1 MSNMSAR
8 ETQLAN
14 RRAKLIARSSAQRAQ
29 LAGQAADLGRS
40 LGGVERGISVARHLT
55 ARPLLLGAAA
65 AALLVV
71 RPGKAIKWITRG
83 ALITSMVR
91 KGLGFL
97 QENPGVLA
105 ALRRRAPSERDDV
118 PFRDY

>member
-1 MSNMSAR
+1 MTPSAR
-8 ETQLAN
+8 ERQLAS
-14 RRAKLIARSSAQRAQ
+14 RRARLVARSAAQRAL
-29 LAGQAADLGRS
+29 LASQAAELGRS
-40 LGGVERGISVARHLT
+40 LDGVERGISVARQLT

-65 AALLVV
+65 ATLLLV
-71 RPGKAIKWITRG
+71 RPGRAVKWIGRG
-83 ALITSMVR
+83 ALITSLIR

-105 ALRRRAPSERDDV
+105 ALRRRSHDRDDV

>member
-1 MSNMSAR
+1 VSQSAR
-8 ETQLAN
+8 EHQLAT
-14 RRAKLIARSSAQRAQ
+14 RRAKLVARSTAQRALLTQ
-29 LAGQAADLGRS
+29 QAADLGHS

-65 AALLVV
+65 AALLIV
-71 RPGKAIKWITRG
+71 RPGRAIKWIGRG
-83 ALITSMVR
+83 ALITSMIR

-97 QENPGVLA
+97 QENPGLVA
-105 ALRRRAPSERDDV
+105 SLRRRTSNERTDV

>member
-1 MSNMSAR
+1 MSNLSAR
-8 ETQLAN
+8 EKQLAN
-14 RRAKLIARSSAQRAQ
+14 RRSKLVARSTAQRAR
-29 LAGQAADLGRS
+29 LAEQAADFGHS

-71 RPGKAIKWITRG
+71 RPGRAVKWIARG
-83 ALITSMVR
+83 AFVTQMVR
-91 KGLGFL
+91 KGLSFL
-97 QENPGVLA
+97 QENPSLLA
-105 ALRRRAPSERDDV
+105 SLRRARDHGRDDV